1 MSNKHKGKKMLNL
14 SVEHQR
20 TIDEIKRIRLAMTVE
35 QIPTAEGFSTVIEKV
50 GSFFTSKLKMI
61 AGLLSSFSSDNKEI
75 IKSGKL
81 NGYQVQLETVKG
93 KLKWVEKNVPNIAPI
108 AQDTLPTI
116 VGMRVS
122 LYEVIGLL
130 DKEMPTLINYIVG
143 EVKTVSYI
151 ANKLLADESYRKTN
165 MIDFDNKIISA
176 RLASVESIIENII
189 DPKSRADR
197 LPLEKIISNISGLK
211 NGYDTLFKLGNNL
224 SNETLGELVSAI
236 EKIDDKIANIVNMI
250 ERNTFT
256 VSKNMLEAFSSRVE
270 LVASLISGGMSLFF
284 IYMQSVDMFIKIV
297 EYIENK
303 ASK

>member
-1 MSNKHKGKKMLNL
+1 
-14 SVEHQR
+14 
-20 TIDEIKRIRLAMTVE
+20 
-35 QIPTAEGFSTVIEKV
+35 
-50 GSFFTSKLKMI
+50 
-61 AGLLSSFSSDNKEI
+61 
-75 IKSGKL
+75 
-81 NGYQVQLETVKG
+81 
-93 KLKWVEKNVPNIAPI
+93 
-108 AQDTLPTI
+108 
-116 VGMRVS
+116 VS

-130 DKEMPTLINYIVG
+130 DKEIPTLINYIVG
-143 EVKTVSYI
+143 EVKTVSDI

-165 MIDFDNKIISA
+165 MINFDNKNISA

-224 SNETLGELVSAI
+224 SNETLGELVSAT
-236 EKIDDKIANIVNMI
+236 EKIDDKIADIVNMI

-303 ASK
+303 ANK

>member
-1 MSNKHKGKKMLNL
+1 MLNL

-130 DKEMPTLINYIVG
+130 DKEIPTLINYIVG
-143 EVKTVSYI
+143 EVKTVSDI

-165 MIDFDNKIISA
+165 MINFDNKNISA
-176 RLASVESIIENII
+176 RLASVESVIENII

-236 EKIDDKIANIVNMI
+236 EKIDDKIADIVNMI

-303 ASK
+303 ANK

>member
-1 MSNKHKGKKMLNL
+1 MLNL

-81 NGYQVQLETVKG
+81 NGYQVQLETIKG

-130 DKEMPTLINYIVG
+130 DKEIPTLINYIVG

-165 MIDFDNKIISA
+165 MIDFDNKNISA

-224 SNETLGELVSAI
+224 SNETLGELVSAT
-236 EKIDDKIANIVNMI
+236 EKIDDKIADIVNMI

>member
-1 MSNKHKGKKMLNL
+1 
-14 SVEHQR
+14 
-20 TIDEIKRIRLAMTVE
+20 MTVE

-81 NGYQVQLETVKG
+81 NGYQVQLETIKG

-130 DKEMPTLINYIVG
+130 DKEIPTLINYIVG

-165 MIDFDNKIISA
+165 MINFDNKNISA

-224 SNETLGELVSAI
+224 SNETLGELVSAT
-236 EKIDDKIANIVNMI
+236 EKIDDKIADIVNMI

>member
-1 MSNKHKGKKMLNL
+1 MLNL

-20 TIDEIKRIRLAMTVE
+20 TIAEIKRIRLAMTVE

-81 NGYQVQLETVKG
+81 NGYQVQLETIKG

-130 DKEMPTLINYIVG
+130 DKEIPTLINYIVG

-165 MIDFDNKIISA
+165 MINFDNKNISA

-224 SNETLGELVSAI
+224 SNETLGELVSAT
-236 EKIDDKIANIVNMI
+236 EKIDDKIADIVNMI

-303 ASK
+303 ANK

>member
-1 MSNKHKGKKMLNL
+1 
-14 SVEHQR
+14 
-20 TIDEIKRIRLAMTVE
+20 MTVE

-81 NGYQVQLETVKG
+81 NGYQVQLETIKG

-130 DKEMPTLINYIVG
+130 DKEIPTLINYIVG
-143 EVKTVSYI
+143 EVKTVSDI

-165 MIDFDNKIISA
+165 MINFDNKNISA
-176 RLASVESIIENII
+176 RLASVESVIENII

-236 EKIDDKIANIVNMI
+236 EKIDDKIADIVNMI

>member
-1 MSNKHKGKKMLNL
+1 MLNL

-81 NGYQVQLETVKG
+81 NGYQVQLETIKG

-122 LYEVIGLL
+122 LYEVIVLL
-130 DKEMPTLINYIVG
+130 DKEIPTLINYIVG
-143 EVKTVSYI
+143 EVKTVSDI

-165 MIDFDNKIISA
+165 MIDFDNKNISA

-224 SNETLGELVSAI
+224 SNETLGELVSAT
-236 EKIDDKIANIVNMI
+236 EKIDDKIADIVNMI

>member
-1 MSNKHKGKKMLNL
+1 MLNL

-81 NGYQVQLETVKG
+81 NGYQVQLETIKG

-130 DKEMPTLINYIVG
+130 DKEIPTLINYIVG

-165 MIDFDNKIISA
+165 MINFDNKNISA

-224 SNETLGELVSAI
+224 SNETLGELVSAT
-236 EKIDDKIANIVNMI
+236 EKIDDKIADIVNMI

-303 ASK
+303 ANK

>member
-1 MSNKHKGKKMLNL
+1 MLNL

-81 NGYQVQLETVKG
+81 NGYQVQLETIKG

-130 DKEMPTLINYIVG
+130 DKEIPTLINYIVG

-165 MIDFDNKIISA
+165 MINFDNKNISA

-224 SNETLGELVSAI
+224 SNETLGELVSAT
-236 EKIDDKIANIVNMI
+236 EKIDVKIADIVNMI

-303 ASK
+303 ANK

>member
-1 MSNKHKGKKMLNL
+1 MLNL

-81 NGYQVQLETVKG
+81 NGYQVQLETIKG

-130 DKEMPTLINYIVG
+130 DKEIPTLINYIVG
-143 EVKTVSYI
+143 EVKTVSDI

-165 MIDFDNKIISA
+165 MINFDNKNISA

-224 SNETLGELVSAI
+224 SNETLGELVSAT
-236 EKIDDKIANIVNMI
+236 EKIDDKIADIVNMI

-303 ASK
+303 ANK

>member
-1 MSNKHKGKKMLNL
+1 
-14 SVEHQR
+14 
-20 TIDEIKRIRLAMTVE
+20 MTVE

-81 NGYQVQLETVKG
+81 NGYQVQLETIKG

-130 DKEMPTLINYIVG
+130 DKEIPTLINYIVG
-143 EVKTVSYI
+143 EVKTVSDI

-165 MIDFDNKIISA
+165 MINFDNKNISA

-236 EKIDDKIANIVNMI
+236 EKIDDKIADIVNMI

>member
-1 MSNKHKGKKMLNL
+1 MLNL

-20 TIDEIKRIRLAMTVE
+20 TIAEIKRIRLAMTVE

-61 AGLLSSFSSDNKEI
+61 AGLLSSFSSDNREI

-81 NGYQVQLETVKG
+81 NGYQVQLETIKG

-130 DKEMPTLINYIVG
+130 DKEIPTLINYIVG

-165 MIDFDNKIISA
+165 MINFDNKNISA

-224 SNETLGELVSAI
+224 SNETLGELVSAT
-236 EKIDDKIANIVNMI
+236 EKIDDKIADIVNMI

-303 ASK
+303 ANK

>member
-1 MSNKHKGKKMLNL
+1 MLNL

-81 NGYQVQLETVKG
+81 NGYQVQLETIKG

-130 DKEMPTLINYIVG
+130 DKEIPTLINYIVG
-143 EVKTVSYI
+143 EVKTVSDI

-165 MIDFDNKIISA
+165 MIDFDNKNISA

-224 SNETLGELVSAI
+224 SNETLGELVSAT
-236 EKIDDKIANIVNMI
+236 EKIDDKIADIVNMI

>member
-1 MSNKHKGKKMLNL
+1 MLNL

-81 NGYQVQLETVKG
+81 NGYQVQLETIKG

-130 DKEMPTLINYIVG
+130 DKEIPTLINYIVG

-165 MIDFDNKIISA
+165 MINFDNKNISA

-224 SNETLGELVSAI
+224 SNETLGELVSAT
-236 EKIDDKIANIVNMI
+236 EKIDDKIADIVNMI